1 MQRKFYGF
9 EKMVSFSAGARAAS
23 WAVVSCVGATIMTV
37 CVHELASS
45 MDSRMIVFW
54 RCLLI
59 VLLLTPVMLVR
70 GKELRVVHLRLHIY
84 RGLLMTAALHLGFYA
99 LAHLP
104 IAKAT
109 VLFFL
114 APAFTTVMAWPLLGE
129 KIRLPRIIAVI
140 VGFAGALIILRPE
153 QMQEVEVAMFAAIA
167 CAFCFSLSLLIV
179 KQMVKTESTASIF
192 ISGPVIAGICT
203 FPLAVPVWHD
213 PTGVEWVWL
222 LLLVAGASLRMFAD
236 IRAYRDGDAGFI
248 APFFYLRLVFVGIA
262 GYFIFAEVP
271 DSSTLLGSAV
281 IIGAMLFIAYR
292 EAVLRKRISS
302 DSP

>member
-1 MQRKFYGF
+1 
-9 EKMVSFSAGARAAS
+9 
-23 WAVVSCVGATIMTV
+23 
-37 CVHELASS
+37 
-45 MDSRMIVFW
+45 MIVFW

-59 VLLLTPVMLVR
+59 VLLLAPVMLVR
-70 GKELRVVHLRLHIY
+70 GRELRVVHLRLHIY
-84 RGLLMTAALHLGFYA
+84 RGLLMAAALLLGFYA

-129 KIRLPRIIAVI
+129 KIRLPRIMAVI
-140 VGFAGALIILRPE
+140 VGFAGALIILRPG
-153 QMQEVEVAMFAAIA
+153 QMHEIEIAMLAALA
-167 CAFCFSLSLLIV
+167 CAFCFSLSMLVV

-203 FPLAVPVWHD
+203 FPLAAPVWHD
-213 PTGVEWVWL
+213 PVGVEWAWL
-222 LLLVAGASLRMFAD
+222 LLLVAGGALRMFAD
-236 IRAYRDGDAGFI
+236 IRAYRDGEAGFI

-262 GYFIFAEVP
+262 GYLIFDEVP
-271 DSSTLLGSAV
+271 DNSTLLGSAV

-292 EAVLRKRISS
+292 EAVLQKRITS

>member
-1 MQRKFYGF
+1 
-9 EKMVSFSAGARAAS
+9 
-23 WAVVSCVGATIMTV
+23 MTV
-37 CVHELASS
+37 CVHELATS

-59 VLLLTPVMLVR
+59 ILLLAPVVLVQGR
-70 GKELRVVHLRLHIY
+70 GMRVVKLRLHIY

-114 APAFTTVMAWPLLGE
+114 APAFTTVMAWPVLGE
-129 KIRLPRIIAVI
+129 KFRLPRILAVV

-153 QMQEVEVAMFAAIA
+153 QMREIEVAMLAAIA
-167 CAFCFSLSLLIV
+167 CAFCFGLSLLVV
-179 KQMVKTESTASIF
+179 KRMVATESTASIF
-192 ISGPVIAGICT
+192 ISGPLVAGICT

-213 PTGVEWVWL
+213 PTSVEWAWL
-222 LLLVAGASLRMFAD
+222 ILLVAGASLRMFSD
-236 IRAYRDGDAGFI
+236 IRAYSDGDAGFI
-248 APFFYLRLVFVGIA
+248 APFLYLRLVFVGIA
-262 GYFIFAEVP
+262 GYFIFDEVP
-271 DSSTLLGSAV
+271 DGSTLLGSAV
-281 IIGAMLFIAYR
+281 IIGAMLYIAYR
-292 EAVLRKRISS
+292 EAVLQKRISS